1 MSTKGGYTLHH
12 PKWYRRPVSVWW
24 WLQSWRYT
32 RFVLRELSSLSVAY
46 FAMIIVW
53 KIRAFAAGPEA
64 YASFLSRM
72 ESALF
77 LLLNAAAFLFVLFH
91 AVTWFN
97 LAPKAMVIRLGGRRV
112 PDWVIQGLN
121 YLVWIV
127 LSVVAVWVLQHG

>member
-1 MSTKGGYTLHH
+1 MSNQGTYTLHH

-32 RFVLRELSSLSVAY
+32 RFVLRELTSLSVAY
-46 FAMIIVW
+46 FAVIIIG

-64 YASFLSRM
+64 YARFLLRM
-72 ESALF
+72 ESPVF
-77 LLLNAAAFLFVLFH
+77 LLLNGVALLFVLFH
-91 AVTWFN
+91 TVTWFN

-112 PDWVIQGLN
+112 PDWVIRGLN

-127 LSVVAVWVLQHG
+127 VSLTAVWVLQHG